1 MIAYRCKITK
11 KEKNMAKLILKTV
24 LPFALAAAMCGG
36 VQAADRIMDFED
48 NAQPCII
55 TGVGGAFAERGI
67 SDGAY
72 RCSGKTAAAFRILG
86 MLDDSAAADTKNC
99 YNIKARVFV
108 EKLSGGEQTSAPIK
122 LAVTTPGGAV
132 FEERVFDAA
141 AGEWTDIAMQIIPRS
156 ADFNTLSFSAVPGDV
171 YADTF
176 KVDDVSVTRR
186 AVLAR
191 DTLAKV
197 SNFNGQ
203 PDATLAIFT
212 HGPENEANFGNITVS
227 WYNTVNNYLD
237 GDDTTKTGLAAEQVL
252 GDGIG
257 EEKNPGFFIF
267 NMDNNFKYH
276 KYSEED
282 FGKMITVNFRMS
294 IIGFESPTPVNVSVE
309 TITGFNAK
317 IVDDSKMDTIE
328 GLANKRTYTLTGTE
342 EYPQKKHEEIS
353 YSYILSEATKNV
365 VGYKITVDSHGL
377 YDEEKGWPA
386 MRWTKTYRGVEYPE
400 IWCGLEPVIS
410 IEKTTFAEE

>member
-1 MIAYRCKITK
+1 MIAYGRKITK

-108 EKLSGGEQTSAPIK
+108 EKISGGEQTSAPIK

-141 AGEWTDIAMQIIPRS
+141 VGEWTDIAMQIIPRS

-176 KVDDVSVTRR
+176 KVDDVSVTQR

-191 DTLAKV
+191 DTLAKA

-203 PDATLAIFT
+203 PSEVLALFT
-212 HGPENEANFGNITVS
+212 YGAENEENFGNVMVS
-227 WYNTVNNYLD
+227 WYNTANSYLD
-237 GDDTTKTGLAAEQVL
+237 NDGTNKTGLAVSQVF

-282 FGKMITVNFRMS
+282 FGKMITVNFKMS
-294 IIGFESPTPVNVSVE
+294 IINFKTLTPVNVTVE

-317 IVDDSKMDTIE
+317 IADDSKMDTIE

-342 EYPQKKHEEIS
+342 GYPQKKHEDIS
-353 YSYILSEATKNV
+353 YSYILSETTKDV
-365 VGYKITVDSHGL
+365 VGYKITVDAHGL
-377 YDEEKGWPA
+377 YDAEKGWPE
-386 MRWTKTYRGVEYPE
+386 MTQSREVRGVVYPE
-400 IWCGLEPVIS
+400 IYCGLEPVVS